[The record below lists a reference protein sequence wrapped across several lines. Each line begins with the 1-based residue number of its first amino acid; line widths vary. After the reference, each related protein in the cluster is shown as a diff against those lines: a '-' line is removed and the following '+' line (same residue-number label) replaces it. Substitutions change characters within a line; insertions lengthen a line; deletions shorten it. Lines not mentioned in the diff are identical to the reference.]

1 MKKADTNGGYMKF
14 KSYHLLFLAITVF
27 FAMAGGAILAPVLP
41 QMVEP
46 LSSSPNEV
54 AQLMAVYTISTAIF
68 SLVIGHF
75 VDRVNRKSV
84 LVPCLVI
91 NGLMGLF
98 SFFAT
103 DLQTLLILRF
113 VQGIGIAGMMSLV
126 MLVIGDV
133 YSGIDRVHSM
143 GRISMAIAIG
153 SVTAP
158 LIGGG
163 LATIGWNYPFL
174 FYVLSLP
181 FALLVFLLLPE
192 TKECESSD
200 GSGIGDAVRELRD
213 FRILYTVFLSFAI
226 FFLLFSIVVFLPFML
241 KDVFGFAAKEAGL
254 VLSIQGLAIIM
265 VASNIKKLAE
275 KLSLIVLIGLGF
287 TLVGISISLIS
298 WTASLPV
305 LFLLLLLFGG
315 GFGLCQTAIDSQIIQ
330 ISPPRSRGGVL
341 SIHNTMKYVGQSASP
356 VVLGIILLFF
366 DLHMVFLFS
375 GIFGILVAVAT
386 LLFRGR
392 FIVENSI

>member
-1 MKKADTNGGYMKF
+1 MTF
-14 KSYHLLFLAITVF
+14 KPYHLLFLATTVF

-41 QMVEP
+41 QMVGP
-46 LSSSPNEV
+46 LSSTPNEV

-68 SLVIGHF
+68 SLIIGHF
-75 VDRVNRKSV
+75 VDRVNRKTV

-91 NGLMGLF
+91 NGMMGLF

-103 DLQTLLILRF
+103 DLHTLLILRF
-113 VQGIGIAGMMSLV
+113 VQGVGIAGMMSLV

-133 YSGIDRVHSM
+133 YTGLDRVHSM

-181 FALLVFLLLPE
+181 FALLVLLLLPE
-192 TKECESSD
+192 TKEYVSSH
-200 GSGIGDAVRELRD
+200 GSGLGNAVRELRD
-213 FRILYTVFLSFAI
+213 FRILYTVFLSFAV

-241 KDVFGFAAKEAGL
+241 EDVFGFAAKEAGL

-275 KLSLIVLIGLGF
+275 NLSLMVIIGLGF

-298 WTASLPV
+298 WTGSLPV
-305 LFLLLLLFGG
+305 LFLLLLMFGG

-330 ISPPRSRGGVL
+330 ISPPNSRGGVL

-356 VVLGIILLFF
+356 VVLGVILLFF
-366 DLHMVFLFS
+366 DLHVVFLFS
-375 GIFGILVAVAT
+375 GIFGVLVAAAT
-386 LLFRGR
+386 LVFRGR
-392 FIVENSI
+392 FIAENNI

>member
-1 MKKADTNGGYMKF
+1 
-14 KSYHLLFLAITVF
+14 
-27 FAMAGGAILAPVLP
+27 MAGGAILAPVLP

-46 LSSSPNEV
+46 LNSSPNEV

-75 VDRVNRKSV
+75 VDRVNRKTV
-84 LVPCLVI
+84 LVPCLLI
-91 NGLMGLF
+91 NGVMGLF

-181 FALLVFLLLPE
+181 FSLLVLLLLPE
-192 TKECESSD
+192 TKECISSH
-200 GSGIGDAVRELRD
+200 GSGLGNAVRELRD

-241 KDVFGFAAKEAGL
+241 EDVFGFVAKEAGL
-254 VLSIQGLAIIM
+254 VLSVQGLAIIM
-265 VASNIKKLAE
+265 VASKIKKLAE
-275 KLSLIVLIGLGF
+275 KLPLIVLIGLGF
-287 TLVGISISLIS
+287 TLVGISVSLIS

-305 LFLLLLLFGG
+305 LFLLLLVFGG

-356 VVLGIILLFF
+356 VVLGVILLFF
-366 DLHMVFLFS
+366 DLHAVFLFS
-375 GIFGILVAVAT
+375 GLFGIVVAGAT
-386 LLFRGR
+386 LFFRDR
-392 FIVENSI
+392 FIAENSI

>member
-1 MKKADTNGGYMKF
+1 MKF

>member
-1 MKKADTNGGYMKF
+1 MKF
-14 KSYHLLFLAITVF
+14 EPYHLLFLAITVF

-41 QMVEP
+41 QMVDP

-75 VDRVNRKSV
+75 VDRVKRKSV

-103 DLQTLLILRF
+103 DLHSLLILRF

-181 FALLVFLLLPE
+181 FALLVLLLLPE
-192 TKECESSD
+192 TKECESSH
-200 GSGIGDAVRELRD
+200 GSGLGNAFRELRD

-275 KLSLIVLIGLGF
+275 KLPLIVLIGLGF

-330 ISPPRSRGGVL
+330 ISPPASRGGVL

-356 VVLGIILLFF
+356 VVLGVILLFF

-375 GIFGILVAVAT
+375 GIFGILVAAAT
-386 LLFRGR
+386 LFFRGR